1 MDARDPD
8 VIAQEQSP
16 HESTDEAP
24 PAEPTAPQAPRR
36 RKESLWDDPVI
47 KWLSIGLGVVLI
59 LFLSSVLA
67 ALYLG
72 VLGSDLPKT
81 ALDRDLQTYE
91 FQTAQGSRDP
101 EVWRSY
107 VSALVNSNQLR
118 LAQQVID
125 RGTKVVED
133 QGGADMTFAQAQV
146 YFSSKKYEQAIE
158 QSTKGMEAILA
169 YHEKMLEDPES
180 PQSRGQEFN
189 QNYWGM
195 LYLRAN
201 SYVALKQYDKA
212 IADFDEYLDERG
224 GASDVYTLRGDA
236 KALAGDDKGA
246 EEDYRTAL
254 KFIEDYE
261 PALEGL
267 EELGVKP

>member
-1 MDARDPD
+1 MDERDPD
-8 VIAQEQSP
+8 VTAQEIP
-16 HESTDEAP
+16 AP
-24 PAEPTAPQAPRR
+24 EPAEDAVPEAQPAARPR

-59 LFLSSVLA
+59 LFLSTVLA
-67 ALYLG
+67 ALYFG
-72 VLGSDLPKT
+72 ILGSDTPKT
-81 ALDRDLQTYE
+81 ALERDLQAYE

-107 VSALVNSNQLR
+107 VSALVNSDQLR
-118 LAQQVID
+118 RAQQVVD
-125 RGTKVVED
+125 RGLQVIDNEP
-133 QGGADMTFAQAQV
+133 GADMTFAQAQV
-146 YFSSKKYEQAIE
+146 DYSSKDYEKAID
-158 QSTKGMEAILA
+158 SATKGMEAIKA
-169 YHEKMLEDPES
+169 YHAKQLEDPES
-180 PQSRGQEFN
+180 PESKGQEFS

-201 SYVALKQYDKA
+201 SYAALKQYDKA
-212 IADFDEYLDERG
+212 IKDFDEYLGVRA

-236 KALAGDDKGA
+236 KAASGDKKGA
-246 EEDYRTAL
+246 EADYRKAL

-261 PALEGL
+261 PALKGL